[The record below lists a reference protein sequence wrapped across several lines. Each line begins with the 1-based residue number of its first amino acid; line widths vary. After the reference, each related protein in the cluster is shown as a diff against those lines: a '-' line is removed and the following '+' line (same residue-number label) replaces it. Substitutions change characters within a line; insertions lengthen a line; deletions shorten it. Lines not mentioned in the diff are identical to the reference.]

1 MEERRRTPMSLR
13 QQAKILGVSH
23 SLLSKCL
30 NGKRR
35 WNPELKERYEHLVT
49 TMVTKSGT
57 GDSFAFPIP
66 STPNTHN
73 TAYTGTKNLY
83 NNRSPSCGAVAH
95 LGERFNGI
103 EEVGSSNLPSST
115 IIPVLCLIGSLV
127 FVR

>member
-1 MEERRRTPMSLR
+1 MSLR

-35 WNPELKERYEHLVT
+35 WNPELKERYDNLVT

-57 GDSFAFPIP
+57 GDSLAFPIP
-66 STPNTHN
+66 SINSSHN

-83 NNRSPSCGAVAH
+83 NNRSPYRGAVAH

-103 EEVGSSNLPSST
+103 EEVGGSNPPSSNLFKIKTTKLP
-115 IIPVLCLIGSLV
+115 I
-127 FVR
+127 

>member
-1 MEERRRTPMSLR
+1 MSLR
-13 QQAKILGVSH
+13 QMAKILGVSH

-57 GDSFAFPIP
+57 GDSLAFPTP
-66 STPNTHN
+66 SMNSADK

-83 NNRSPSCGAVAH
+83 NIPLSSCGAVAH

-103 EEVGSSNLPSST
+103 EEVGSSILPSST
-115 IIPVLCLIGSLV
+115 SYQY
-127 FVR
+127 

>member
-1 MEERRRTPMSLR
+1 MSLR

-35 WNPELKERYEHLVT
+35 WNPELKERYDNLVT

-57 GDSFAFPIP
+57 GDSLAVPILSAP
-66 STPNTHN
+66 NSHNTH
-73 TAYTGTKNLY
+73 YTGTKNLY
-83 NNRSPSCGAVAH
+83 NGHSPLCGAVAH

-103 EEVGSSNLPSST
+103 EEVGSSILPSST
-115 IIPVLCLIGSLV
+115 IYQH
-127 FVR
+127 